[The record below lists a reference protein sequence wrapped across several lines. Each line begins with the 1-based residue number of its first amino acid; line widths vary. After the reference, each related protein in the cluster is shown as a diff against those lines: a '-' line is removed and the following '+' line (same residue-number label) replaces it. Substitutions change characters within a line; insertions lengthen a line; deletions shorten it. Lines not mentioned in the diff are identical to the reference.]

1 MTPRDHGARG
11 EGFVPVPLGDGVWR
25 EAEGVLV
32 RAWAGAPARLEGG
45 TVFGC
50 VDRDTRVA
58 MDGDVFVLRAGSWF
72 VAPDGAEVREGRGL
86 AVVVPGYRGLR
97 QLGGPLEARGR
108 LRYIDGCTDTVLVS
122 PPRRGEA
129 CLNHLH
135 IPAGTRQTSH
145 THPSVRVGL
154 IARGAGVCVTD
165 GARHALEAG
174 LGWVIPTGVRHAFHT
189 DARALD
195 VMAWHPDSDT
205 GPVDDD
211 HPMINRTIV

>member
-1 MTPRDHGARG
+1 MS
-11 EGFVPVPLGDGVWR
+11 GFVPIALTDGFTH
-25 EAEGVLV
+25 EAEGVIV
-32 RAWAGAPARLEGG
+32 RTWAGARAKLDGG

-50 VDRDTRVA
+50 IDRTTWVTL
-58 MDGDVFVLRAGSWF
+58 DGDRFMLRAGSWF
-72 VAPDGAEVREGRGL
+72 VAPDGAEVSEGRGL
-86 AVVVPGYRGLR
+86 AIIVRGYRGLR
-97 QLGGPLEARGR
+97 QFGGPLETVGR

-135 IPAGTRQTSH
+135 IPAGTPQTAH
-145 THPSVRVGL
+145 THASVRVGI
-154 IARGAGVCVTD
+154 IARGRGVCVT
-165 GARHALEAG
+165 GGVRHALEAG

-189 DARALD
+189 ADDSLD

-205 GPVDDD
+205 GPMDDD